1 MPDRRCCQAR
11 TAQARASISRYRQNV
26 NARGLSWASP
36 IFRNGKLTPQTTAVT
51 SATTAGRFLLM
62 LVQHAGWG
70 LQRGAGKGA
79 PLAVRGAGTR
89 RGRRVDVFEAPGKGW
104 KLRCVAPGTRR
115 G

>member
-36 IFRNGKLTPQTTAVT
+36 TFRNGKLTPQTTAVT

-62 LVQHAGWG
+62 LGSTRWVGCG
-70 LQRGAGKGA
+70 LQRGPDALSDKLAPQSSKGKPA
-79 PLAVRGAGTR
+79 PRPPTL
-89 RGRRVDVFEAPGKGW
+89 
-104 KLRCVAPGTRR
+104 LL
-115 G
+115 